1 MNIVWRIVVG
11 LIVGIL
17 LATVLPVKVEVISMI
32 GTLFIS
38 ALKSAAPILVFFVVM
53 SAIAQHEVG
62 KKTNMKTVILL
73 YLIGTVS
80 AGIIGVIASFIFK
93 LNITFPNTNQ
103 MTNVADMT
111 PPDGIGQVFE
121 NIANNIVCN
130 PIDALLNANYL
141 GILTWA
147 IILGIAL
154 RHMSDNT
161 KSVVSD
167 ISDTITKVLEWV
179 INLAPLGVMGIVY
192 AAISDTGISALASY
206 GKIVLLL
213 VGCML
218 TYVLIVCPIIEFV
231 FLRRNPYPLVFKCL
245 SKSGITAFFTRSSA
259 ANIPVNMKLCQ
270 ELGLDKDTYTISIP
284 LGSTINMGGGA
295 ITISVLSLTT
305 AFTLGI
311 DIDVPTAI
319 LLCII
324 SAVSACG
331 ASGIPGGS
339 LLLIPLACSL
349 FGVPSG
355 IAMSTV
361 GVGYIISVVQDSCET
376 AVNSS
381 TDVLFTAIADYSN
394 KRKIK
399 IQKKRRAQ
407 RVVRAMKK
415 GAENEVN
422 NDK

>member
-1 MNIVWRIVVG
+1 M
-11 LIVGIL
+11 L
-17 LATVLPVKVEVISMI
+17 LALLSLPELLMMRLVPISLAVCVKCLRQNLAKE
-32 GTLFIS
+32 
-38 ALKSAAPILVFFVVM
+38 KSNF
-53 SAIAQHEVG
+53 S
-62 KKTNMKTVILL
+62 K
-73 YLIGTVS
+73 
-80 AGIIGVIASFIFK
+80 
-93 LNITFPNTNQ
+93 
-103 MTNVADMT
+103 
-111 PPDGIGQVFE
+111 
-121 NIANNIVCN
+121 IVC
-130 PIDALLNANYL
+130 
-141 GILTWA
+141 
-147 IILGIAL
+147 
-154 RHMSDNT
+154 R
-161 KSVVSD
+161 
-167 ISDTITKVLEWV
+167 
-179 INLAPLGVMGIVY
+179 
-192 AAISDTGISALASY
+192 
-206 GKIVLLL
+206 
-213 VGCML
+213 
-218 TYVLIVCPIIEFV
+218 
-231 FLRRNPYPLVFKCL
+231 
-245 SKSGITAFFTRSSA
+245 
-259 ANIPVNMKLCQ
+259 
-270 ELGLDKDTYTISIP
+270 ELGLDKDTYSISIP

-295 ITISVLSLTT
+295 ITISVLSLAT

-311 DIDVPTAI
+311 DIDVPTAV

-415 GAENEVN
+415 GAKNEGN